1 MFFTNVPSFYALFL
15 PPVFFLYYAFSFVLP
30 PSSKPGAKMWLF
42 FETAKFGV
50 PFWGCF

>member
-15 PPVFFLYYAFSFVLP
+15 PLSSFVLCLLLCP
-30 PSSKPGAKMWLF
+30 AAFSKPGAKIWLF

>member
-15 PPVFFLYYAFSFVLP
+15 PLSS
-30 PSSKPGAKMWLF
+30 SSKPGAKIWLF